1 MRLRKAKREI
11 SLFKLKTT
19 TFKKVCKLSKVSQA
33 VNKTKRAPKLTL
45 KRRTTTSSNQKRRQ
59 VIKRDLLSKPT
70 RITTPLRTKSRPK
83 VTPMAR
89 SLSNK

>member
-19 TFKKVCKLSKVSQA
+19 TFKKVRRQTQNTLILSLVQVCKLSKVSQA

-45 KRRTTTSSNQKRRQ
+45 SRRTTLSSNQKRRQ
-59 VIKRDLLSKPT
+59 VIKRD
-70 RITTPLRTKSRPK
+70 
-83 VTPMAR
+83 
-89 SLSNK
+89 